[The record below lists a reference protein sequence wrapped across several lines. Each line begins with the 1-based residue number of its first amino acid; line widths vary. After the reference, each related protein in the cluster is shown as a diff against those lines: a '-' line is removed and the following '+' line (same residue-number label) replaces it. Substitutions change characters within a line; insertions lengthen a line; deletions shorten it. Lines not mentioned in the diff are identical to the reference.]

1 VSSIHA
7 EWMWGWDPT
16 PGIVSVHADLYGRAI
31 VWRRD
36 PATSALLREDARF
49 RPWLLLDRL
58 DDLLHVG
65 TALGTEDDPK
75 ARFRH
80 RELDGPGALRHL
92 VTADNGR
99 TLTAVL
105 LHGASRRLGRRIPNL
120 GDRFLRHALARL
132 LVGDVAGVREVYV
145 ETVSRLRARA
155 VPTHDVSSLVRL
167 TKEPAEYLETRA
179 RRRELAYEAL
189 LAAGRSTWRVGD
201 RVRVYRK
208 QNGEGGL
215 AESPDEDA
223 TAAHP
228 RDYDA
233 GYYVRL
239 LRSTYAE
246 RLARAFTAQDFARVF
261 ADAEQLDLLA
271 PGVEGVRPVLR
282 MLPAA
287 AW

>member
-1 VSSIHA
+1 VQL
-7 EWMWGWDPT
+7 E
-16 PGIVSVHADLYGRAI
+16 LEGRY
-31 VWRRD
+31 
-36 PATSALLREDARF
+36 SAMLSHE
-49 RPWLLLDRL
+49 
-58 DDLLHVG
+58 
-65 TALGTEDDPK
+65 PK
-75 ARFRH
+75 
-80 RELDGPGALRHL
+80 
-92 VTADNGR
+92 NY
-99 TLTAVL
+99 VL
-105 LHGASRRLGRRIPNL
+105 LGYDGSLTLRGVAFRSSRSEPF

-132 LVGDVAGVREVYV
+132 LVGDVAGVRDVYV
-145 ETVSRLRARA
+145 ETVARLRARA

-223 TAAHP
+223 IAADP

-233 GYYVRL
+233 EYYVRL

-246 RLARAFTAQDFARVF
+246 RLARAFTAEDFAVVF
-261 ADAEQLDLLA
+261 ADADQFTLFS
-271 PGVEGVRPVLR
+271 PSVQSIRPVLR
-282 MLPAA
+282 TLPSPGLR
-287 AW
+287 